1 MLFFRLFQIL
11 KKRVIIII
19 KLNSILSL
27 ELKKKE
33 TYLERLYIINIHN
46 EKRNKEAVQT
56 NCIKI
61 KSTT

>member
-33 TYLERLYIINIHN
+33 THLERLYIINIHN
-46 EKRNKEAVQT
+46 EKRN
-56 NCIKI
+56 
-61 KSTT
+61 